1 MIIKRILILEKE
13 VIGELFINDMFVCNT
28 LENKYKLINRGL
40 YNLRS
45 DITSPKFKMKLPRLE
60 VEGRSGILIHAGN
73 RAEDTEGCILVGTYT
88 SGDRIW
94 NSKIYLKKVINLIN
108 YNNINKVRI
117 CGKI

>member
-1 MIIKRILILEKE
+1 MIINRIHIFGNN

-28 LENKYKLINRGL
+28 LENKYKLIYRGL
-40 YNLRS
+40 YNLRT

-73 RAEDTEGCILVGTYT
+73 SYIDTEGCILVGTYT
-88 SGDRIW
+88 GGDRIW
-94 NSKIYLKKVINLIN
+94 NSRTYLKKVINLIE